1 MSRSSQIRPDSRR
14 SPPHVPDLTALP
26 AHVLVV
32 VWLYVRCL
40 RLCRRARYALGL
52 SGRRWRRREA
62 PSLFVQ
68 ARVLE

>member
-1 MSRSSQIRPDSRR
+1 MSRSSRIRPDLRH
-14 SPPHVPDLTALP
+14 SPLYAPDLAALP
-26 AHVLVV
+26 AYVLIA

-62 PSLFVQ
+62 PPLFVR